1 MVAKK
6 VKNYCMTT
14 CSVFYRKI
22 GQCTVGLNN
31 MATIHGVE
39 AQQLT
44 IEMISTVALQK
55 GPQYI

>member
-31 MATIHGVE
+31 VATIHGVE

-44 IEMISTVALQK
+44 IEMISTVALHQ
-55 GPQYI
+55 